1 MRSETAPALFLNDS
15 PYPIREGVL
24 EAYRELWQRFSEPGD
39 SWTGAQRL
47 AIAQETRNARSC
59 DLCVRRKQQFSPYG
73 LDESHVL
80 TETGEQI
87 GAVAVD
93 SIHRIVTDPARLSR
107 RMVEDAR
114 SSGLSDEQ
122 IVELIG
128 VACVTMAVDEHYRA
142 LGLPLEPLPEPVPG
156 PPSGRRLSE
165 DRLEIGTAYV
175 PMLARDS
182 AVGDEADLWSGRR
195 TAIHI
200 IRALSLVPDALR
212 DLTILSN
219 EQYLTLEEAPA
230 FALQPEGR
238 AIDRL
243 QMELLAT
250 RVSQVNECFY

>member
-1 MRSETAPALFLNDS
+1 MRSETAPAFFLDDS

-39 SWTGAQRL
+39 SWTGAQRI
-47 AIAQETRNARSC
+47 AIAQESRDAKDC
-59 DLCVRRKQQFSPYG
+59 DLCVRRKQQLSPYG
-73 LDESHVL
+73 LNESHVL
-80 TETGEQI
+80 SDNGKLI
-87 GAVAVD
+87 GAAAVD
-93 SIHRIVTDPARLSR
+93 CVHRIVTDPARLSR

-128 VACVTMAVDEHYRA
+128 ITCVTMAIDEHYRA
-142 LGLPLEPLPEPVPG
+142 LGLPLAPLPEPVPG
-156 PPSGRRLSE
+156 PPRGRRIAE
-165 DRLEIGTAYV
+165 DRQEIGTAYV